1 MSSPKEYYWRKP
13 LPQNPVIL
21 EDGTEIRFEDM
32 GSGDGAFRLGYA
44 KVDEGHHKTLKK
56 MEKAIALPS
65 GTSEGSKSEYDSI
78 KKKLSSEPLQP
89 LWREEISADNRPRQS
104 RQLSA
109 VGDKE
114 PAQKAIEAQSAT
126 EPLPE
131 DSKPKVGKR
140 PAAKEKDEA

>member
-1 MSSPKEYYWRKP
+1 MSSPKQFYWKKP
-13 LPQNPVIL
+13 LPQNPVTL
-21 EDGTEIRFEDM
+21 EDGRVISFEDM
-32 GSGDGAFRLGYA
+32 GQQEGVGFRLGYA
-44 KVDEGHHKTLKK
+44 LVDEVVHKEFKK
-56 MEKAIALPS
+56 MGGGLH
-65 GTSEGSKSEYDSI
+65 EGSKSEYDSI

-89 LWREEISADNRPRQS
+89 LWREEIAADSIRPPSRPTRSA
-104 RQLSA
+104 A
-109 VGDKE
+109 GDKE